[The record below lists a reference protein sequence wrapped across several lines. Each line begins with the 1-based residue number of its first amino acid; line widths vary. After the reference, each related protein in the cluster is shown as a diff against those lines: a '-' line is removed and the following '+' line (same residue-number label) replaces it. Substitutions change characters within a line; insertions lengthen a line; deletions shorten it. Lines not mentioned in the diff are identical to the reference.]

1 MILLREKR
9 TEKGLSQQELARV
22 SGVSQQ
28 AISAIESGD
37 RENTRVDKLYL
48 LAKALG
54 CAMDDL
60 YKPDGEQDPDGAETE
75 AEPGTALQWVGTGTG
90 AMGTGMGTWET
101 SGEER
106 ERAGAGTER
115 DAG

>member
-1 MILLREKR
+1 LILLREKR
-9 TEKGLSQQELARV
+9 TEKGLSQQELARI

-60 YKPDGEQDPDGAETE
+60 YVPDGEEEQDPDGAET
-75 AEPGTALQWVGTGTG
+75 EPGTALQWVGTGTG
-90 AMGTGMGTWET
+90 AIGTGAGTWET
-101 SGEER
+101 SEAGR
-106 ERAGAGTER
+106 ERAGAGTEQ

>member
-9 TEKGLSQQELARV
+9 TEKGLSQQELARI

-60 YKPDGEQDPDGAETE
+60 YKPDEEEGQDPDGAETE
-75 AEPGTALQWVGTGTG
+75 AE
-90 AMGTGMGTWET
+90 
-101 SGEER
+101 
-106 ERAGAGTER
+106 R